1 MIFNRK
7 MLYENNNK
15 YSKECQSVISKTQ
28 EEINKLTKKYQEE
41 PDSFIKD
48 YDKMIYENLIG
59 ILANWNANRFIR
71 NDIISWIN
79 DLIRF
84 RKEIINFNSNYC
96 SSDNQK

>member
-1 MIFNRK
+1 MIF
-7 MLYENNNK
+7 
-15 YSKECQSVISKTQ
+15 KERDGLTETVYHDTITKTQ
-28 EEINKLTKKYQEE
+28 NEIDRLTKKYQEE
-41 PDSFIKD
+41 PDTFIKD

-59 ILANWNANRFIR
+59 ILANWNANHFIR

-96 SSDNQK
+96 GSNNQK